1 MKTYLIAISLFG
13 IAVITTAITPIFL
26 AHYKN
31 LITLINE
38 QLKNGK
44 HKTNLLAKCR
54 ENQWKNGNDG
64 FIRIGSKLRSFWLD
78 HPRYFLK

>member
-38 QLKNGK
+38 LLRKWKTQNQLIGK
-44 HKTNLLAKCR
+44 MPR
-54 ENQWKNGNDG
+54 EPMEEWQ
-64 FIRIGSKLRSFWLD
+64 
-78 HPRYFLK
+78 